1 MRKVLATSV
10 ASVLVLGSSLAL
22 AEGAA
27 EFGKAG
33 QIHIG
38 SDLQLSYSAGTT
50 KAPSGD
56 SADKPTTFT
65 IQPGADYFFQDN
77 ISVGGLVG
85 YTSTSQ
91 KSGNTDVKSTTIS
104 VGPRVGYN
112 VGVGEK
118 LSVWPRVGLLYSM
131 ISADFGGGSKSGSA
145 MAFELNVPLL
155 VHLAPHFDVGVG
167 PFYRSDI
174 SSKFDGADANKDTTY
189 GLATEIGGWF

>member
-1 MRKVLATSV
+1 MHKVLATSL
-10 ASVLVLGSSLAL
+10 ASIFVLGSSLAL

-38 SDLQLSYSAGTT
+38 SGLQLSYSAGTT

-65 IQPGADYFFQDN
+65 IQPGLDYFLQDN
-77 ISVGGLVG
+77 ISIGGTVG

-91 KSGNTDVKSTTIS
+91 KSGGTDVKSSAIS
-104 VGPRVGYN
+104 IGPRVGYN
-112 VGVGEK
+112 VAVAEK
-118 LSVWPRVGLLYSM
+118 LSVWPRAGLMYSS
-131 ISADFGGGSKSGSA
+131 ISADFGGGSKSGST
-145 MAFELNVPLL
+145 MSFELNVPLL
-155 VHLAPHFDVGVG
+155 VHLAPHFDVGFG